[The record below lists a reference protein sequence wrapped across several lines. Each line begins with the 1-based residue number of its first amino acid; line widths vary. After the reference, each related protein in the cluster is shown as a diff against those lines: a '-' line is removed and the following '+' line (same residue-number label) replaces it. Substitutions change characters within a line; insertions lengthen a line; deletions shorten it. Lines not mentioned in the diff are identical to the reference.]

1 MSEERITLM
10 QIFQLLKD
18 HFKNYTNISDTQIDK
33 FIQRRNKG
41 VRESRNSKCNSYPT
55 CSNFFQFIDRATSP
69 IIFENGMDETFL
81 QKSCSDVESTSN
93 VPVLLEFQHKINEDD
108 SLMLSFIREN
118 ADMKI
123 KMQEINQHLKSI
135 SKSIEDNEDGNLS
148 LSRIDRILSKV
159 IRTHKR
165 SEILCDKLCEG
176 LENLESTKPIN
187 TLPSELKDFCNRIK
201 QCVGQEYRHLGSGL
215 GLEPN
220 VLDRIED
227 DYSEA
232 DECLETIILE
242 WCRGQETPS
251 MDELVTACHTV
262 NPDILKCK
270 PLPRSLRKVLQ
281 KHYNFFYEEMH
292 EIAVLPHLVSSG
304 ILTFKLQRYILKPKT
319 KDQRLSRLIEALG
332 TRDNGLD
339 ELITALE
346 KSEQPH
352 VSSVLKDSVTDL
364 SLNADP
370 IDGMEFR
377 EEKQEPFR
385 PVSMLNSFLGRRHN
399 SFSNELEFDD
409 GRSCISEISFASGS
423 SNLEPR
429 AILDQIAEL
438 LLKAGLKLSK

>member
-1 MSEERITLM
+1 MSEELTLM

-18 HFKNYTNISDTQIDK
+18 HFEDYANISDTQTDK
-33 FIQRRNKG
+33 FIQRRKKG
-41 VRESRNSKCNSYPT
+41 VRESRNLKCNSCPT
-55 CSNFFQFIDRATSP
+55 CSKFFQFMDRATSP
-69 IIFENGMDETFL
+69 IIFTNGKGDTFS
-81 QKSCSDVESTSN
+81 QISCNDVKSTSN
-93 VPVLLEFQHKINEDD
+93 VPVFLDFQDKIDKDD
-108 SLMLSFIREN
+108 SLMLSLIREN

-123 KMQEINQHLKSI
+123 KLQEINQHLKGI
-135 SKSIEDNEDGNLS
+135 SKSIEDNEEGNFALN
-148 LSRIDRILSKV
+148 RIDRILSKV

-176 LENLESTKPIN
+176 LENVESTKSLN

-201 QCVGQEYRHLGSGL
+201 QSVGQEYRQLGSLL
-215 GLEPN
+215 GLEPDF
-220 VLDRIED
+220 LKRIEE

-232 DECLETIILE
+232 DECLEPIILE
-242 WCRGQETPS
+242 WCRREENPS
-251 MDELVTACHTV
+251 LDQLVTACHTV

-270 PLPRSLRKVLQ
+270 PLQRSLKKVLL
-281 KHYNFFYEEMH
+281 KHYNFFYEEVH

-332 TRDNGLD
+332 TRENGLD

-352 VSSVLKDSVTDL
+352 VSSVLKDSVTVL

-370 IDGMEFR
+370 IGDMECR
-377 EEKQEPFR
+377 EEKPEPFK
-385 PVSMLNSFLGRRHN
+385 PVSMLNPLFGRRHN

-423 SNLEPR
+423 SNLEPQ
-429 AILDQIAEL
+429 AILAQIAEL